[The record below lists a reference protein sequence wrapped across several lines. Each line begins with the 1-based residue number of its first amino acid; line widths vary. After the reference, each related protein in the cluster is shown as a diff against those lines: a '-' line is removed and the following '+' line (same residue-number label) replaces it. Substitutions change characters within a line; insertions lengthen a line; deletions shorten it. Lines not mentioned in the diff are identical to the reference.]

1 MSLSRHRYGEVTS
14 FFIQQA
20 WDASIVRSDDGG
32 RTWSA
37 QPPLG
42 GAMFPGQTFATPFFV
57 DYGRDGGAL
66 PDEAVDF
73 VYAVSSL
80 GVWNN
85 GSSLALGRVPRT
97 RIGRLAAVDWEFV
110 QGFRDG
116 KPVWSTNHH
125 AAAYVH
131 RDPGRLSM
139 NGMAYIAGL
148 GGYLLPQW
156 HYIYSDETLRL
167 TKWLQFLEH
176 TPTRLSFSFSEHPWG
191 PWRPIGEHVSALEG
205 WYNPAVVSK
214 FSSADG
220 LNLSLFVSGLARSRD
235 SYPEGIEYYPT
246 LSERY
251 SRREE
256 ECGGRCDFMRPPDQ
270 AAWDRRAECVRA
282 TGSKIIDRR
291 VVARHAPHH
300 LGIRG
305 ARGDRVHSNTARG
318 NFEPEHPVGL
328 SHPRLGGRVCS
339 LLEPGHSGR
348 DRCDAHNRAAAST
361 YHVLS
366 ESLCAVKRSDEVHRE
381 HALEFGSLECE
392 AIAGVEDA
400 SRDDEVFDLAAL
412 LSKCLDRTL
421 IVDVDGGTTVNSCA
435 RSLKLRGRCLGERL
449 VEVADDDLGHP
460 RHLSQL
466 FGDRESNPTR
476 AADDDCPRRLVICT
490 KRRHVDSF
498 YSFTP
503 QLAWPIVK
511 VDGL

>member
-1 MSLSRHRYGEVTS
+1 MGEATRVPGSVGDLWSSAWAADDTLFVMSDDTTGFDESCDSNVALHRLTGDQTTLRGETVNPLEAYGGHDELGPDGASWKGCGLASIDGSLYMSLSRHRYGEVTS

-32 RTWSA
+32 RTWST

-251 SRREE
+251 SLNVLPLELSLDAEE
-256 ECGGRCDFMRPPDQ
+256 
-270 AAWDRRAECVRA
+270 
-282 TGSKIIDRR
+282 
-291 VVARHAPHH
+291 
-300 LGIRG
+300 
-305 ARGDRVHSNTARG
+305 
-318 NFEPEHPVGL
+318 
-328 SHPRLGGRVCS
+328 
-339 LLEPGHSGR
+339 
-348 DRCDAHNRAAAST
+348 NRSA
-361 YHVLS
+361 
-366 ESLCAVKRSDEVHRE
+366 
-381 HALEFGSLECE
+381 
-392 AIAGVEDA
+392 
-400 SRDDEVFDLAAL
+400 
-412 LSKCLDRTL
+412 
-421 IVDVDGGTTVNSCA
+421 
-435 RSLKLRGRCLGERL
+435 
-449 VEVADDDLGHP
+449 
-460 RHLSQL
+460 
-466 FGDRESNPTR
+466 
-476 AADDDCPRRLVICT
+476 
-490 KRRHVDSF
+490 
-498 YSFTP
+498 
-503 QLAWPIVK
+503 
-511 VDGL
+511 